1 MLKIT
6 IGNRITECN
15 EALRYS
21 NSYWCYIKNFKRMK
35 LTVDVKFN
43 IPINYDKIL
52 LSMVEE

>member
-21 NSYWCYIKNFKRMK
+21 
-35 LTVDVKFN
+35 
-43 IPINYDKIL
+43 IPPHTGVTLKIL
-52 LSMVEE
+52 NV